1 MEDLTASE
9 LGHIH
14 LSLCTRERVIREK
27 WIHSTNSTV
36 EKNELLAE
44 ADELQRLAHKVCAA
58 QLSKELGFYIRP
70 VVPS

>member
-14 LSLCTRERVIREK
+14 LSLCTRERVIREE
-27 WIHSTNSTV
+27 WIPNSTV
-36 EKNELLAE
+36 EKNKLLAE